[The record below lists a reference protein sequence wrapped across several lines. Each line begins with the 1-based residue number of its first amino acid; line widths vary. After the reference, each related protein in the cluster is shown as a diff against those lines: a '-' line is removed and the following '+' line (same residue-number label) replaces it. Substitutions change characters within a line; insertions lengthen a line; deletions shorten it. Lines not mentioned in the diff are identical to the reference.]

1 MHEGNS
7 RLFHQ
12 KSWSCFCQR
21 HSTQEGRSSEEERRN
36 EHELKM
42 AESLN
47 GSVFTRSGGGS
58 ECSTLLF
65 AEFGKVVTIDIFANT
80 ARGSTVSGWT
90 DTTNFPSNNPVPF
103 RFAGIIFKLVD
114 EVEIES
120 GSCGRVAD
128 GCVMILNCVTSFPGV
143 AVIDAGSILPNWD
156 ILGVISNTC
165 KEGWSPWRKVIDGFP
180 VESRVGSVDV
190 SLSPERRCQ
199 RKKTTIFFPHCL
211 FRFPEA
217 DCDEFALPTEY
228 SDDGS
233 CVPFC
238 EEGISSSRRG
248 LLEYDSPSSLTGS
261 RYLSVNY
268 IVTRDERDLI
278 DWLLLVH
285 QMVELC

>member
-120 GSCGRVAD
+120 GSCGRVAE
-128 GCVMILNCVTSFPGV
+128 GWVMILNCVTSFPGV
-143 AVIDAGSILPNWD
+143 AVTDAGSILPNWD

-165 KEGWSPWRKVIDGFP
+165 KGPCSVQFRVHEQSLRTQMEEDLPLSERILVHDQGNFLSLPVREQPHPSELKRIVTSLRFQLSTLMIVVVFHSVRKESPPLV
-180 VESRVGSVDV
+180 V
-190 SLSPERRCQ
+190 
-199 RKKTTIFFPHCL
+199 
-211 FRFPEA
+211 
-217 DCDEFALPTEY
+217 
-228 SDDGS
+228 
-233 CVPFC
+233 
-238 EEGISSSRRG
+238 
-248 LLEYDSPSSLTGS
+248 